1 MLNYQDNTRSMQS
14 IRTNT
19 TVIDTFPMRIHN
31 HEDSVEVRRMLCRKS
46 ANRQHFIVTLK
57 SDVAR
62 AEKISKSTSSVK
74 PLTEVVV
81 KDSKT
86 FFIFDLA
93 EQYPDLERYD
103 HDISI
108 QIERSVESFM
118 SKFCKMNE
126 QNSSSAESVRKW
138 HHL

>member
-1 MLNYQDNTRSMQS
+1 MFDYQDNTRSMQS

-19 TVIDTFPMRIHN
+19 AVIDSFPMRVHN
-31 HEDSVEVRRMLCRKS
+31 HEDAIEVRRMLCRES

-62 AEKISKSTSSVK
+62 AEKISKSTSSIK

-93 EQYPDLERYD
+93 EQYPDLECYH
-103 HDISI
+103 HDIYLK
-108 QIERSVESFM
+108 IERSVESFI
-118 SKFCKMNE
+118 SR
-126 QNSSSAESVRKW
+126 SVR
-138 HHL
+138 